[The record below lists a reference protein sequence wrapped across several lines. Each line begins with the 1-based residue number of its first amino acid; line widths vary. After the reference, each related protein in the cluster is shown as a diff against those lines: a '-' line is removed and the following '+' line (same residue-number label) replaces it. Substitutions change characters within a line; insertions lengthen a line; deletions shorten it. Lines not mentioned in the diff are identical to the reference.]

1 MCIESSILLCSALC
15 VCLCVLL
22 IQIIGISYP
31 TSLKVSTLETLALLS
46 GGEGKEG
53 FRLAKGKKAE
63 EDSVGLYI
71 QNIEKGKDEEEEE
84 EKTRVWGVMP
94 LVVAVLVYRRSS
106 ISCNVIWMTA
116 SNDNGGVCVCFF
128 LLLLLF
134 SFVALQY
141 IYILYTLALTH

>member
-1 MCIESSILLCSALC
+1 MDKKIKKRERNRCRNGLTPGPDSASPAAIHFEIDRCNSYLGNIVCIESSILLCSALC

-71 QNIEKGKDEEEEE
+71 QNIEKGKDEEKKKKKHES
-84 EKTRVWGVMP
+84 GV
-94 LVVAVLVYRRSS
+94 
-106 ISCNVIWMTA
+106 
-116 SNDNGGVCVCFF
+116 
-128 LLLLLF
+128 
-134 SFVALQY
+134 
-141 IYILYTLALTH
+141 